1 MKDIILS
8 LIDNIFFKYLF
19 QWIVY
24 MKDIDTL
31 GYVMIVFII
40 GFIIKIYYESDM
52 FQLKCIIS
60 DVDGKRYC
68 VRERDKLELVA
79 DLLAKTNQK
88 MKQVVEYMGE
98 KYPKRENVKRLVKNF
113 NPRKISETLPT
124 STYTAYSENKGEKI
138 AFCTT
143 TTKQGNRLIDEN
155 TLMFVALHELSHIMT
170 KSVGHTTEFWSNFR
184 FVLKNA
190 VTINIYNPVNYKEKP
205 TQYCGMTITD
215 NPYYDM

>member
-1 MKDIILS
+1 MKDI
-8 LIDNIFFKYLF
+8 N
-19 QWIVY
+19 
-24 MKDIDTL
+24 TL
-31 GYVMIVFII
+31 GYVMIIFII
-40 GFIIKIYYESDM
+40 GFIVKIYYESDM

-60 DVDGKRYC
+60 DVDGKKYC
-68 VRERDKLELVA
+68 VRERDKLTLVA

-88 MKQVVEYMGE
+88 MKRLVAYMGE
-98 KYPKRENVKRLVKNF
+98 EFPTRENVKRLVKNF
-113 NPRKISETLPT
+113 NPRRISETLPT

-143 TTKQGNRLIDEN
+143 TTKTGNKLIDEN

-190 VTINIYNPVNYKEKP
+190 AKINIYNPVNYKEKP

>member
-1 MKDIILS
+1 
-8 LIDNIFFKYLF
+8 
-19 QWIVY
+19 
-24 MKDIDTL
+24 
-31 GYVMIVFII
+31 
-40 GFIIKIYYESDM
+40 M

-98 KYPKRENVKRLVKNF
+98 KYPKRGNVKRLVKNF

-170 KSVGHTTEFWSNFR
+170 KSIGHTTEFWSNFR
-184 FVLKNA
+184 FILKNA
-190 VTINIYNPVNYKEKP
+190 VAINIYNPVNYKEKP

>member
-1 MKDIILS
+1 MKDI
-8 LIDNIFFKYLF
+8 N
-19 QWIVY
+19 
-24 MKDIDTL
+24 TL
-31 GYVMIVFII
+31 GYVMIIFII
-40 GFIIKIYYESDM
+40 GFVIKIYYESEM

-60 DVDGKRYC
+60 DVDGNRYC

-88 MKQVVEYMGE
+88 MKQVVKFMGKE
-98 KYPKRENVKRLVKNF
+98 FPKRENVQRLVKNF
-113 NPRKISETLPT
+113 NPKKISETLPT

-143 TTKQGNRLIDEN
+143 TTKTGNKLIDEN
-155 TLMFVALHELSHIMT
+155 TLMFVALHELSHVMT

-184 FVLKNA
+184 FILKNA
-190 VTINIYNPVNYKEKP
+190 AEINIYNPVNYKEKP